1 MQLGGP
7 DYSERTGADD
17 ASGGET
23 RTGYRYFGAA
33 KNLPGVKELYGSEG
47 NGAARR
53 QRKRTKHEIMLNI
66 DADYYGFRDED
77 DGILVAAER
86 EAEAVLQQR
95 LIDAHSEQEAERRRQ
110 QHAAAGSG
118 PKKKDKEISATGA
131 GREMD
136 DFFHATI
143 EDFNRTS
150 TDDKGA
156 GADSGAAATA
166 AAIEE
171 KILEKKK
178 NELYAKYASDGLLA
192 AEAEAKSMLQV
203 NGGGARD
210 SGSSG
215 SKRQKRGRARLL
227 CKNKT
232 NK

>member
-1 MQLGGP
+1 
-7 DYSERTGADD
+7 
-17 ASGGET
+17 
-23 RTGYRYFGAA
+23 
-33 KNLPGVKELYGSEG
+33 
-47 NGAARR
+47 
-53 QRKRTKHEIMLNI
+53 
-66 DADYYGFRDED
+66 
-77 DGILVAAER
+77 
-86 EAEAVLQQR
+86 
-95 LIDAHSEQEAERRRQ
+95 
-110 QHAAAGSG
+110 
-118 PKKKDKEISATGA
+118 
-131 GREMD
+131 MD

-215 SKRQKRGRARLL
+215 SKRQKR
-227 CKNKT
+227 
-232 NK
+232 